1 MKKIQFYL
9 STLFMIVLLS
19 AGKSMAQQFVYTP
32 INPNFG
38 GYYYNGSW
46 MLAEAQ
52 AQNDKTAPGSSTSSY
67 GSYSSD
73 PLQNFQQS
81 LNQQILSQLSQ
92 KIISSAFGESALTKG
107 HYQLGNYVIDIN
119 PSSDGLHV
127 NIQDNSNGNQ
137 TTVVVPYY

>member
-1 MKKIQFYL
+1 MNNFKFYFSCIIL
-9 STLFMIVLLS
+9 SVLFIT
-19 AGKSMAQQFVYTP
+19 GKGLAQQFVYTP

-52 AQNDKTAPGSSTSSY
+52 AQNNKTAPGSSGAY
-67 GSYSSD
+67 NPYSD

-92 KIISSAFGESALTKG
+92 KIVTSAFGESALTKG
-107 HYQLGNYVIDIN
+107 HYQLGNYIIDIN
-119 PSSDGLHV
+119 PSTDGLHV
-127 NIQDNSNGNQ
+127 NIQDNSNGSQ

>member
-1 MKKIQFYL
+1 MKNFKLYL
-9 STLFMIVLLS
+9 LFASAIVLLFS
-19 AGKSMAQQFVYTP
+19 GKSMAQQFVYTP

-52 AQNDKTAPGSSTSSY
+52 AQNNKTAPSSSSSY
-67 GSYSSD
+67 NPYSSD
-73 PLQNFQQS
+73 PLQNFQSS

-92 KIISSAFGESALTKG
+92 KIVTSAFGESALTKG
-107 HYQLGNYVIDIN
+107 HYQLGSYVIDIN

-127 NIQDNSNGNQ
+127 NIQDNSNGGQ

>member
-1 MKKIQFYL
+1 MGKTKYYIL
-9 STLFMIVLLS
+9 TITLLMVL
-19 AGKSMAQQFVYTP
+19 AGSKSFAQQFVYTP

-38 GYYYNGSW
+38 GNYFNGSW

-52 AQNDKTAPGSSTSSY
+52 AQNGKTAPSSSSSY
-67 GSYSSD
+67 NPYSSN

-92 KIISSAFGESALTKG
+92 KIVSSAFGENALTKG
-107 HYQLGNYVIDIN
+107 HYQLGNYIIDIN

-127 NIQDNSNGNQ
+127 NIQDNSNGGQ
-137 TTVVVPYY
+137 TTIVVPYY

>member
-1 MKKIQFYL
+1 MNNIKFYFSFL
-9 STLFMIVLLS
+9 LLS
-19 AGKSMAQQFVYTP
+19 VMFITGKSMAQQFVYTP

-52 AQNDKTAPGSSTSSY
+52 AQNTKTAPSSSSTY
-67 GSYSSD
+67 NPYSTD
-73 PLQNFQQS
+73 PLQNFQSS

-92 KIISSAFGESALTKG
+92 KIVTSAFGESALTKG
-107 HYQLGNYVIDIN
+107 HYQLGSYVIDVN

-127 NIQDNSNGNQ
+127 NIQDNSNGGQ
-137 TTVVVPYY
+137 TTIVVPYY

>member
-1 MKKIQFYL
+1 MKNIKFFIP
-9 STLFMIVLLS
+9 MVLLVMLFLS
-19 AGKSMAQQFVYTP
+19 GKSMAQQFVYTP

-52 AQNDKTAPGSSTSSY
+52 AQNNKTAPGSSSS
-67 GSYSSD
+67 SSLYSSD

-127 NIQDNSNGNQ
+127 NIQDNSNGGQ

>member
-1 MKKIQFYL
+1 MKIMRFYFSFVAL
-9 STLFMIVLLS
+9 CVLFIS
-19 AGKSMAQQFVYTP
+19 GRSMAQQFVYTP

-52 AQNDKTAPGSSTSSY
+52 AQNNKTAPSSSSAY
-67 GSYSSD
+67 NPYSD

-92 KIISSAFGESALTKG
+92 KIVTSAFGESALTKG
-107 HYQLGNYVIDIN
+107 HYQLGNYIIDIN
-119 PSSDGLHV
+119 PSTDGLHV
-127 NIQDNSNGNQ
+127 NIQDNSNGGQ